1 VSSNIHLGIFD
12 WLILLGYVALLSAI
26 GFWAARRAKTTTED
40 YFLAGRSIPSF
51 VTWAS
56 FVATCLSAVTFIGT
70 PAEGY
75 SSDFRYLLSNPGDIA
90 ATFFI
95 AYIFLPH
102 FQKLK
107 VTSIYEA
114 ISIRFGSSVRSLCSG
129 YFLITRLLASTVRV
143 VAIAKVLEVVSGGG
157 FSYETSVFVIVGIVL
172 CYATLGGG
180 RAIAW
185 TDLLQFVLLI
195 GGAIAAL
202 IYTVIHVPGGVSGII
217 DAGRHAIKPDGT
229 IYNKFNFLDLLSR
242 PNLEIFCLMV
252 LWGFFNSSAS
262 YGTDQDMVQRLLA
275 CRNEKGARLS
285 LVFWGLSSVPIVFLF
300 LSIGASLYAYAQ
312 VHPAFVMGMRDP
324 DHVFPRF
331 ILTVMPSGLRG
342 LLLAAVA
349 SAAMGSADSAMAALS
364 TVFILD
370 FYRPLFNP
378 KASEKQML
386 KVSKLSFLAFG
397 AFFIVFAL
405 LLRRLDNLLWLA
417 FRITAFTYGPLLGIF
432 SVAIL
437 TGWKIRGQRLIALAG
452 TSTVGVS
459 SLAMVAWIKTLHGSK
474 YFWRDLHQ
482 TYWPLYVVFGTL
494 FVFIGAYLLKEG
506 KQWQSPVVRDP

>member
-1 VSSNIHLGIFD
+1 MSFGIHLGTLD
-12 WLILLGYVALLSAI
+12 WLILLGYVALLSSI
-26 GFWAARRAKTTTED
+26 GFWAARRAKKTTDD

-56 FVATCLSAVTFIGT
+56 FVATCLSAVTFIGS

-75 SSDFRYLLSNPGDIA
+75 SSDFRFLLSNPGDIA

-95 AYIFLPH
+95 AYVFLPH

-114 ISIRFGSSVRSLCSG
+114 ISIRFGNSVRSLCSG
-129 YFLITRLLASTVRV
+129 YFLVTRLLASTVRV
-143 VAIAKVLEVVSGGG
+143 VAIAKVLEVVSAGGL
-157 FSYETSVFVIVGIVL
+157 SYAACVVIVVGVVL

-185 TDLLQFVLLI
+185 TDLLQFILLI
-195 GGAIAAL
+195 GGALAAL
-202 IYTVIHVPGGVSGII
+202 IYIVFHVPGGVDGII
-217 DAGRHAIKPDGT
+217 EVGRHAVRPDGT
-229 IYNKFNFLDLLSR
+229 VYNKFNFLDLFSHANFGIL
-242 PNLEIFCLMV
+242 CLMI

-275 CRNEKGARLS
+275 CRDEKGARLS
-285 LVFWGLSSVPIVFLF
+285 LIFWGLSSVPIVFLF

-312 VHPAFVMGMRDP
+312 FHPAFVFGMKDP

-364 TVFILD
+364 TAFIMD
-370 FYRPLFNP
+370 FYRPFINP
-378 KASEKQML
+378 VASQKEMV
-386 KVSKLSFLAFG
+386 KVSKLSFFIFG
-397 AFFIVFAL
+397 IFFIVFAL
-405 LLRRLDNLLWLA
+405 IFRRLDNLLWLA
-417 FRITAFTYGPLLGIF
+417 FRITAFTYGPLLGLF
-432 SVAIL
+432 SIAIL
-437 TGWKIRGQRLIALAG
+437 TQWNIKGSRLVFLAG
-452 TSTVGVS
+452 TSTAALG
-459 SLAMVAWIKTLHGSK
+459 SLAMIAWLKTIQGAHG
-474 YFWRDLHQ
+474 FWQALHQ
-482 TYWPLYVVFGTL
+482 TYWPLYVVCGTL
-494 FVFIGAYLLKEG
+494 FVFLGAYLLKESSSG
-506 KQWQSPVVRDP
+506 DLKSS